1 LLSQGNKQSALKG
14 IVTSEDGAALRAT
27 FVFLR
32 DYQSSTPW
40 ETPTEEDGGFSF
52 VLDPGC

>member
-27 FVFLR
+27 NFFLR

-40 ETPTEEDGGFSF
+40 ETRTEEDGGFSF